1 MDKPQDTPPERPR
14 VLFLA
19 HLLPFPLDG
28 GAKIKSYHTLRKLAE
43 VYDVTLLAFVRSE
56 DEKKH
61 IIPLRDLCVG
71 GIETV
76 LIHRSKVKNVV
87 DAARLLPSR
96 KPFIVGRDHV
106 GAMAKAVR
114 TRLGGRRFDAVHI
127 DHLQMAQYVLPRKS
141 PAKLVL
147 DHHNVESQ
155 IIERMAET
163 SPSKA
168 TRWYANKEWPKLERY
183 ELEVCKAVDRVLTV
197 SAEDKQTLQKLDPS
211 LKYISVVPIGVNGDY
226 YQPVPRY
233 EDPKTLLSIGTMYW
247 PPNVEAI
254 LWFYRGVYPL
264 IKEAIPDV
272 KLSIVGAEPDD
283 KILRLAKE
291 DKSVK
296 VPGYV
301 ADDRTVAAD
310 CAAFIVPLRS
320 GSGMRVKIL
329 NAMAMALP
337 VVSTTVGAEG
347 IAATHKKDI
356 FVADTSDDF
365 ARDCIKLLREPAYA
379 TEIGLAG
386 RKLIE
391 ENYSWAAVGAELLSV
406 YDYVLKQ
413 PTRPPVGGKTS
424 KK

>member
-1 MDKPQDTPPERPR
+1 MTEIQKPR

-19 HLLPFPLDG
+19 HLLPYPLDG
-28 GAKIKSYHTLRKLAE
+28 GAKIKSYYTLRKLAE
-43 VYDVTLLAFVRSE
+43 KYEVTLLAFVRSE

-61 IIPLRDLCVG
+61 MIPLRDLCAG

-76 LIHRSKVKNVV
+76 IIHRSKVKNVV
-87 DAARLLPSR
+87 DAARMLPSR

-106 GAMAKAVR
+106 GAMTKAVR
-114 TRLGGRRFDAVHI
+114 TRLGGRRYDAIHI
-127 DHLQMAQYVLPRKS
+127 DHLQMAQYVLPRRT
-141 PAKLVL
+141 PAKLIL

-155 IIERMAET
+155 IIERMADT
-163 SPSKA
+163 TPSKA
-168 TRWYANKEWPKLERY
+168 MRWYADREWPKLQRY
-183 ELEVCKAVDRVLTV
+183 ELEVCQAVDRVLTV
-197 SAEDKQTLQKLDPS
+197 SIEDKHLLQKLEPA
-211 LKYISVVPIGVNGDY
+211 LKNITVVPIGVDGKH

-254 LWFYRGVYPL
+254 LWFYNSVYPQ
-264 IKEAIPDV
+264 IKSQVSDV
-272 KLSIVGAEPDD
+272 KLNIVGAEPDD

-301 ADDRTVAAD
+301 ADDRTVASD

-356 FVADTSDDF
+356 LVADTSDAF
-365 ARDCIKLLREPAYA
+365 AQECVKLLRDPAYA
-379 TEIGLAG
+379 AGIAAAG
-386 RKLIE
+386 RKLVE
-391 ENYSWAAVGAELLSV
+391 EYYSWEAVGTELLNI
-406 YDYVLKQ
+406 YDFVLKQ
-413 PTRPPVGGKTS
+413 PTRPPAGGKGA